1 LSLLFFFLIIG
12 SPSAGWHWQWHPDR
26 KASGWQIEY
35 IIYTMQQ
42 NRVLNFT
49 KQEKRIY
56 EQILTSA
63 KHDNFQKQEEIYL
76 LFARKKEKSI

>member
-1 LSLLFFFLIIG
+1 
-12 SPSAGWHWQWHPDR
+12 
-26 KASGWQIEY
+26 
-35 IIYTMQQ
+35 MQQ

-76 LFARKKEKSI
+76 LFARKKGEINIKYTTLMLFSLLKSSFYYKAFAS